1 MARTLKCDAIQDP
14 DGSTPNISLTDAVTS
29 FGTLPVDINDGNI
42 DGCTINTSD
51 ITVGNLKTL
60 NVQAG
65 TLTTSEPQKNAILHG
80 STALTLSNSDQDVA
94 ITNDLT
100 VTGNTIKSSTGTA
113 LELSGTNVT
122 VGGDLTV
129 TGGDVKTSGDLGLES
144 TGTGALNFTSNG
156 NLRTSIDTSGNV
168 ITEGDVTA
176 YGTASDKN
184 MKKDIKDW
192 HSPAMALISQMAIK
206 TFLYKPE
213 YQSHAVR
220 EGTQIG
226 LIAQDVEKHIPEAVK
241 TKEDGMKTIQYEV
254 LVAILIKALQEVY
267 EHGIPTLT
275 SQTSVTES

>member
-65 TLTTSEPQKNAILHG
+65 TLTTSTAQKNTILND

-100 VTGNTIKSSTGTA
+100 VTGNTIKSSSGTA

-129 TGGDVKTSGDLGLES
+129 TGGDVKTSGNLGLES

-168 ITEGDVTA
+168 VTEGDVTA
-176 YGTASDKN
+176 YGTASDEN
-184 MKKDIKDW
+184 MKKDIKDFQN
-192 HSPAMALISQMAIK
+192 PALALIAQMAVK
-206 TFLYKPE
+206 TFTYKPD
-213 YQSHAVR
+213 YQNHAVR
-220 EGTQIG
+220 EGEQIG
-226 LIAQDVEKHIPEAVK
+226 LIAQAVEKHIPQAVK

-254 LVAILIKALQEVY
+254 LVAILIKAIQEIYTNGLPSY
-267 EHGIPTLT
+267 EAD
-275 SQTSVTES
+275 SSN